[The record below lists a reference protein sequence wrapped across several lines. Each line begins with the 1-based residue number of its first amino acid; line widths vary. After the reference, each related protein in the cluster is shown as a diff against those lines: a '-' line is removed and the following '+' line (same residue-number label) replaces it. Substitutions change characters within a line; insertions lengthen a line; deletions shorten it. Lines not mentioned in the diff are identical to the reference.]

1 MHLSLKLYYERSQN
15 KRMKERNKS
24 ENNVETVDELLELL
38 MRKKEG
44 FFRGYQKEEELISS
58 LGRCGDKKFD
68 EFHMF
73 QEFALEVTAQMKQTY
88 CFMDMISLAQHYG
101 IPTNLV
107 DLTTDPFVALFF
119 GMGKEKC
126 GKFNVLYVEKEQFEK
141 EYASSLEEKKYSLG
155 DMGCYE
161 YSLGDMKGLLC
172 AQTMEIGP
180 KTPLTDGY
188 LKSPYFLNG
197 YNDFFTVQA
206 SFAYVPYTENG
217 ILRQKQQS
225 GLFLMAS
232 NKCKPIPKEWFSVY
246 SVNLSEVEV
255 HKLRDELFQKG
266 YTAEVL
272 LPETDISKEV
282 DIKAIVDRIRKKYG
296 VDYSHK

>member
-1 MHLSLKLYYERSQN
+1 M
-15 KRMKERNKS
+15 
-24 ENNVETVDELLELL
+24 NNIETVDELLELL

-58 LGRCGDKKFD
+58 LGRCRNKMIDD
-68 EFHMF
+68 FHMF
-73 QEFALEVTAQMKQTY
+73 KEFALEVTAQMGQTY
-88 CFMDMISLAQHYG
+88 YLMDMISLAQHYG

-126 GKFNVLYVEKEQFEK
+126 GKFNVLYVEKELFEK
-141 EYASSLEEKKYSLG
+141 EYASSLQEKKYSLG

-161 YSLGDMKGLLC
+161 YRLGDMKGLSCL
-172 AQTMEIGP
+172 QTMKTGPEIH
-180 KTPLTDGY
+180 LTKQY
-188 LKSPYFLNG
+188 LESSCFLNW
-197 YNDFFTVQA
+197 YNEFFAVQA
-206 SFAYVPYTENG
+206 LFAYVPYTENG

-232 NKCKPIPKEWFSVY
+232 DECKPIPKDWFSVLK
-246 SVNLSEVEV
+246 VDLPETETQ
-255 HKLRDELFQKG
+255 KLCYEIYQRG
-266 YTAEVL
+266 YTAEAL

-282 DIKAIVDRIRKKYG
+282 NIKAIVDRIRKKYG
-296 VDYSHK
+296 VD